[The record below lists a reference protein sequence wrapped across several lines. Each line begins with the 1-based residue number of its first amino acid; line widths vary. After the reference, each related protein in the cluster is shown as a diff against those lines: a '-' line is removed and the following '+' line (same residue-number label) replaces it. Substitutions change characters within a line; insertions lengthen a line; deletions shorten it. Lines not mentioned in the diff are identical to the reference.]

1 MLSVGDL
8 VKKTQ
13 PAIFWCL
20 RGIKKSKREALFTLF
35 AFFRHIENIVSSAMP
50 VEEKKELL
58 NAWQEELCNIYEKQ
72 VPATNIGRK
81 IYKNCLRFNLP
92 QQQWEEILNSAKL
105 NISKPLQAP
114 SRLFFEQYLNGV
126 SVVPFEL
133 ALQIIDDKHIV
144 ANAQLAKDLGRAVF
158 ITYIL
163 RDVKDDVKYGR
174 MYFPDDVLKR
184 AGIEAKLPQ
193 QILESANFAYARQ
206 LLAGEAEICFYRAE
220 RLLSK
225 MPKKNTLA
233 LRYVA
238 NVSRSFFDVM
248 QKRGWEIMSPKPRLN
263 WIKNIALL
271 YKTIFK

>member
-35 AFFRHIENIVSSAMP
+35 AFCRHIENIVSSAMP

-163 RDVKDDVKYGR
+163 RDVKDEVKYGR